1 MGGDQKNGLWDIGF
15 ILKWL
20 EDSDESVTL
29 RQQSRVAQ
37 LLLLTRR
44 SLRLPRVLAPFA
56 GTLKRPLRS

>member
-1 MGGDQKNGLWDIGF
+1 MGGDQKNGLWGIGF

-37 LLLLTRR
+37 LLLLT
-44 SLRLPRVLAPFA
+44 
-56 GTLKRPLRS
+56 